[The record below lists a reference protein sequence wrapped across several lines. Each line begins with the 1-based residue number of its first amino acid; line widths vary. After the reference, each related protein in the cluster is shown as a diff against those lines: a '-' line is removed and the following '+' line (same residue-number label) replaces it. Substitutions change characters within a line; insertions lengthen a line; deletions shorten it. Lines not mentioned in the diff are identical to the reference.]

1 MNSDFNLWQ
10 PTLRQDGRAID
21 TIIRKTIPMGLFKPD
36 LYRAFFLGFAV
47 TAVLMAAQF
56 VPHMV

>member
-1 MNSDFNLWQ
+1 MNDDFNLWQ

-36 LYRAFFLGFAV
+36 LYRAFFLGFGV
-47 TAVLMAAQF
+47 TALAMAAQF
-56 VPHMV
+56 AHTML